1 MKQIHPI
8 ELFSCSSFIIFI
20 SFHCDGWV
28 ARQSATRRNAACA
41 APTTSSPSASNRC
54 DTAWR
59 PARGIKQ
66 ENRTRPPGSPSTVNR
81 VTPKVCIL
89 RSRTAQSSP
98 LTAAEFGATGEEDDD
113 KDGEEELVDDGG
125 FDGNKSASVSRMAGG
140 IFRSN
145 DEGEDDGTGAGS
157 RAGSGADTAM
167 AGVRLGS
174 KGAAWREGDASG
186 AASEVVEGV
195 IVDGDDD
202 GRDPG
207 DPLSRPDLGL
217 DFGRGLETGRSDA
230 TCSEDSPSAI
240 SEGTGANGPRILS
253 PSDLAGLAG
262 ADPSETVS
270 GLGVASRSIEAIS
283 PPSLKPRERSTRVW
297 AQLKAGPFT
306 NAPPKNEAEISTAT
320 RMA

>member
-8 ELFSCSSFIIFI
+8 ELFSCSSFINFL

-98 LTAAEFGATGEEDDD
+98 PSAADFGATGEEDED
-113 KDGEEELVDDGG
+113 KDGEEALVDDGG

-145 DEGEDDGTGAGS
+145 DEGGDDGTGAGS
-157 RAGSGADTAM
+157 RAGSGGDTAL

-174 KGAAWREGDASG
+174 KGAAWREGNAGG

-195 IVDGDDD
+195 IVVDGDDDDD

-207 DPLSRPDLGL
+207 DPPSRPDL

-230 TCSEDSPSAI
+230 TRSEDSPSTI

-253 PSDLAGLAG
+253 PSDLAG

-306 NAPPKNEAEISTAT
+306 NAPPKNEAEISSAT

>member
-1 MKQIHPI
+1 
-8 ELFSCSSFIIFI
+8 
-20 SFHCDGWV
+20 
-28 ARQSATRRNAACA
+28 
-41 APTTSSPSASNRC
+41 
-54 DTAWR
+54 
-59 PARGIKQ
+59 
-66 ENRTRPPGSPSTVNR
+66 
-81 VTPKVCIL
+81 
-89 RSRTAQSSP
+89 
-98 LTAAEFGATGEEDDD
+98 
-113 KDGEEELVDDGG
+113 
-125 FDGNKSASVSRMAGG
+125 MAGG

-145 DEGEDDGTGAGS
+145 DEGGNDGTGAGS
-157 RAGSGADTAM
+157 RAGSGGDTAM

-174 KGAAWREGDASG
+174 KGAARREGDASG

-195 IVDGDDD
+195 IVVDSNDD

-207 DPLSRPDLGL
+207 DPPSRPDLDL

-230 TCSEDSPSAI
+230 SCSEDSPSAI

-253 PSDLAGLAG
+253 PSDLAG

-283 PPSLKPRERSTRVW
+283 PPLLKPRERSTRVW

-306 NAPPKNEAEISTAT
+306 NAPPKNEAEISSAT